1 MLPKRRL
8 RSLVKSILLL
18 ITLFMGI
25 RFLWAPVKLEEPS
38 DFIDDSDIMKT
49 TKLDTEPE
57 DWQEVMKLWNSSN
70 PVKNWIGTVDCPTE
84 EQCTFTNLFAFNN
97 SLHVFLGDRDDDGIG
112 SSSIPFLIGLPT
124 DMERVYLHRGV
135 EPTDLLLRESIVV
148 EQPSSIVSIRQ
159 CRGVPDA
166 IDILAAMSWSNLLPT
181 RIMVLFAGNT
191 IYKQVL
197 EVKSTFDVQPIFLSK
212 KIYPVLIRRVTLGIY
227 SEFWNERNQPQW
239 SSSIF
244 DVYQPLIPAL
254 QSLPEYF
261 PSSSGYKV
269 CVAGT
274 YSFEMEDLSTDLKP
288 LNMTSST
295 VIKYPNPTRDSTLQM
310 TLECNALVCKGDE
323 CIDLLYFVK
332 PNTDIIVVS
341 SPIHPKPYIDDNIL
355 KLLGIGILH
364 LPMNPLAEIYLE
376 SQRLALFLSSIAE
389 IKRGDRKFLLFMP
402 WEQLNNQ
409 LIGLK
414 SSCAMARV
422 LNRTLVL
429 PLIGQRKPR
438 NLSEPASTEWDFTF
452 SINDLVW
459 SPISRYFDE
468 ATLEQTLPCS
478 VISLENFETLMKD
491 PETETVTLDHVVFN
505 PVAKATS
512 TQQIQDYYTGIL
524 NYTIPSID
532 TTHLRMSQLTD
543 TELLA
548 KFGSD
553 NSQTLALG
561 SAFWMYG
568 FNRFQPYP
576 LTRYENYM
584 DDNVYAQTV
593 KSIIPSAR
601 LANITDKA
609 LKYMTKEYGSLP
621 FVSIHVRRGDYWN
634 KCKRI
639 QDVNLQRKCYPS
651 DETIRQRIEDL
662 ASRKRNLE
670 DPPVVYVATNTA
682 EVQTLLE
689 PLKSKFRIIHFNDI
703 FHHDSVITHDEEPL
717 DPIDAALLDIELC
730 SKSTHFIGNFYS
742 SFSRAIFEKRELSN
756 LTFETF

>member
-8 RSLVKSILLL
+8 RSLVKSVLLL

-38 DFIDDSDIMKT
+38 DFNDDSDIMKT

-148 EQPSSIVSIRQ
+148 EQSSSIISIRQ
-159 CRGVPDA
+159 CIGVPDA
-166 IDILAAMSWSNLLPT
+166 VDILAAMSWSNLLPT

-254 QSLPEYF
+254 QSLPEYI
-261 PSSSGYKV
+261 PYSLNYKV

-341 SPIHPKPYIDDNIL
+341 SPTHPKPYIDDNIL
-355 KLLGIGILH
+355 KLL
-364 LPMNPLAEIYLE
+364 
-376 SQRLALFLSSIAE
+376 
-389 IKRGDRKFLLFMP
+389 
-402 WEQLNNQ
+402 
-409 LIGLK
+409 
-414 SSCAMARV
+414 
-422 LNRTLVL
+422 
-429 PLIGQRKPR
+429 GQRKPR

-543 TELLA
+543 SELLA

-593 KSIIPSAR
+593 KSTIPSAR

-621 FVSIHVRRGDYWN
+621 FVSIHIRRGDYWN

-639 QDVNLQRKCYPS
+639 QDLNLQRKCYPS
-651 DETIRQRIEDL
+651 DDTIRQRIEDL
-662 ASRKRNLE
+662 ASRTRNLE
-670 DPPVVYVATNTA
+670 VPPVVYVATNTV

-689 PLKSKFRIIHFNDI
+689 PLKSKFRIIYFNDI

-717 DPIDAALLDIELC
+717 DPIDAALLDIDLC